1 MPTLVPNFS
10 EGALH
15 ISFFMH
21 PFLLLKVCDVTRRDA
36 ARCDTLHPSSIGDEG
51 SRATNGCFLRVGDR
65 TFFARVLSLCFLC
78 SARSLSLRV
87 ALGTGQANLRLGQVA

>member
-65 TFFARVLSLCFLC
+65 TFLRACSLCVSSALL
-78 SARSLSLRV
+78 ARSLC
-87 ALGTGQANLRLGQVA
+87 A